1 MRNSHHYFSP
11 LLGDVTNKESLNSLL
26 SDTTACLAVHGCT
39 VSVISVTTIIYKL
52 SVYSCIHCYLC
63 IHCFILSCFL
73 ITLLIGS
80 FFSKIEVLNHATY
93 EEVLGNIYFA

>member
-1 MRNSHHYFSP
+1 MIDNSKTNMRNSHHYFSP

-52 SVYSCIHCYLC
+52 SVYSI
-63 IHCFILSCFL
+63 FIAICVFIALYYHVS
-73 ITLLIGS
+73 
-80 FFSKIEVLNHATY
+80 
-93 EEVLGNIYFA
+93 